1 MPDVILRWVAP
12 ADADVN
18 TDYRIES
25 DKDTSGTFTTVATQN
40 STDRGDGA
48 YAPYASTLNGA
59 LSATAVSIT
68 LTDATNFANGNY
80 VQIDKEI
87 VLLGG
92 KSGNTF
98 ATCAR
103 GVGGTLPM
111 AHDDGTAVKAAH
123 ETYTDSAVDFG
134 ARNVVRYKVVRVQG
148 SNESVAAELIAV
160 YPPVPPYSNLVTL
173 YGIMEDIQGNPQ
185 SGLDVTLVLNDTDN
199 FGVDTGEGI
208 VKQTESDTTDA
219 DGFFHFFVRRPST
232 HGGPSPDGAGTLTL
246 TIGTDVTW
254 AVDNLPDGVDYV
266 NYLET

>member
-1 MPDVILRWVAP
+1 MPDVILRWVPP

-18 TDYRIES
+18 TDYRIEA
-25 DKDTSGTFTTVATQN
+25 DTATSGTFATVATQG
-40 STDRGDGA
+40 STDRGDGS
-48 YAPYASTLNGA
+48 YTPYTSTLNGA
-59 LSATAVSIT
+59 LTATAVSIT
-68 LTDATNFANGNY
+68 LADATNFANGDY

-98 ATCAR
+98 AACAR
-103 GVGGTLPM
+103 GVGGTLPV
-111 AHDDGTAVKAAH
+111 AHDNGAAAKAAH

-134 ARNVVRYKVVRVQG
+134 ARKVIRYKVIRIQG
-148 SNESVAAELIAV
+148 SDESVATELIAV
-160 YPPVPPYSNLVTL
+160 HPPPPPFSNLVTL

-199 FGVDTGEGI
+199 FGIDTSEGI
-208 VKQTESDTTDA
+208 VKQNETATTDA
-219 DGFFHFFVRRPST
+219 DGFFYFFVRRPAT
-232 HGGPSPDGAGTLTL
+232 HSGPAPDGAGSLTL

-254 AVDNLPDGVDYV
+254 SVDSLPDDVDYV